1 MRRTPTVG
9 IPLVDTTLTEA
20 PSADPLDVAAESV
33 PPESMARATGVIALG
48 NVASRTLGLARE
60 IILSHLFGAGAAV
73 DAFNLA
79 IIVPRSLYDL
89 LIGGHVN
96 SALVPVLS
104 EYAAHKDRRELWELV
119 NVLLGIVVV
128 ALSALVLVLELLAP
142 QVIGLVASDEATP
155 QVIAQATTLLR
166 VTAPALMFLSVFAVV
181 SGLLYALR
189 RFTWPAFASTVFNAT
204 IVSVTVLFAG
214 SLGITA
220 AAVGWLLG
228 ALAQLALQAPG
239 LRDARLRLRLRGAL
253 HHPGVRRIALLYLP
267 VMASL
272 ALDVLINRP
281 FSYNLASR
289 TGEGSI
295 SYMTWATTLIQ
306 FPQGLVAIAISVA
319 ILPTLSRQAA
329 SGRAASQAF
338 RDTLGRG
345 LRLAIVLIIPAAV
358 GLFVL
363 AEPTIGLIFEHGK
376 FGGGDTAITALAL
389 RLYLLGLPFAALD
402 LLLVFAFYARQNTLT
417 PAVIGLVA
425 LGAYMAVALG
435 LLRWYSFFALMV
447 ADSVKHLV
455 HSSIAAYLLG
465 RNIGGYGGQRLL
477 STAGRTLFAA
487 SVMGVATYGAAQGLN
502 AALPFGGTLAYG
514 AVVTLSGAVGL
525 TVFAAMAAWLRLEEW
540 RWLRALLWRR
550 LRGAH

>member
-1 MRRTPTVG
+1 METARS
-9 IPLVDTTLTEA
+9 EA
-20 PSADPLDVAAESV
+20 LAADPLDVVAEAAPSEN
-33 PPESMARATGVIALG
+33 MARATGVIALG
-48 NVASRTLGLARE
+48 NVTSRTLGLVRE

-104 EYAAHKDRRELWELV
+104 EYAAHKDRRALWELV
-119 NVLLGIVVV
+119 NALLGIVVV
-128 ALSALVLVLELLAP
+128 ALSVLVLALELLAP

-155 QVIAQATTLLR
+155 EVIAQATVLLR
-166 VTAPALMFLSVFAVV
+166 VTAPALMFLSVFAVL

-204 IVSVTVLFAG
+204 IVAATLLFAG
-214 SLGITA
+214 SLSITA
-220 AAVGWLLG
+220 AAIGWLLG
-228 ALAQLALQAPG
+228 ALAQLALQGPG
-239 LRDARLRLRLRGAL
+239 LRDAHIRLRLRGAL

-329 SGRAASQAF
+329 AGAVASQAF

-363 AEPTIGLIFEHGK
+363 AEPVIGLIFQHGK
-376 FGGGDTAITALAL
+376 FGAGDTAITALAL
-389 RLYLLGLPFAALD
+389 RFYLVGLPFAALD
-402 LLLVFAFYARQNTLT
+402 LLLIFAFYARQNTLT

-435 LLRWYSFFALMV
+435 LVRWYSFFALMV
-447 ADSVKHLV
+447 ADSSKHLV
-455 HSSIAAYLLG
+455 HSSIAAYLLA
-465 RNIGGYGGQRLL
+465 RSMGGYGRQHLL
-477 STAGRTLFAA
+477 STAGRTLLAA
-487 SVMGVATYGAAQGLN
+487 GVMGVATYGMGL
-502 AALPFGGTLAYG
+502 ALGTALPFGGTLAY
-514 AVVTLSGAVGL
+514 AVIVTLAGAVGVV
-525 TVFAAMAAWLRLEEW
+525 VFGAMAAWLRLEEW
-540 RWLRALLWRR
+540 RWLRALLWQR
-550 LRGAH
+550 LRDVH

>member
-1 MRRTPTVG
+1 M
-9 IPLVDTTLTEA
+9 DNTLSEA
-20 PSADPLDVAAESV
+20 PSADPLDVVAEAT

-60 IILSHLFGAGAAV
+60 IMLSHLFGAGAAV

-104 EYAAHKDRRELWELV
+104 EYAARKDRHELWELV
-119 NVLLGIVVV
+119 NVLLGLVV
-128 ALSALVLVLELLAP
+128 AALSVLVLALELLAP

-155 QVIAQATTLLR
+155 QVIDQATTLLR
-166 VTAPALMFLSVFAVV
+166 ITAPALMFLSVFAVL

-204 IVSVTVLFAG
+204 IVSSTVLFAG

-228 ALAQLALQAPG
+228 ALAQLALQVPG

-329 SGRAASQAF
+329 AGTAASQTF

-345 LRLAIVLIIPAAV
+345 LRLAMVLIIPAAV

-363 AEPTIGLIFEHGK
+363 AEPVIGLIFQHGK
-376 FGGGDTAITALAL
+376 FVSTDTAITALAL

-402 LLLVFAFYARQNTLT
+402 LLLIFAFYARQNTLT
-417 PAVIGLVA
+417 PALIGLVA
-425 LGAYMAVALG
+425 LAAYMVVALG
-435 LLRWYSFFALMV
+435 LLPWYSFFALMV

-465 RNIGGYGGQRLL
+465 RSMGGYGQQRLG
-477 STAGRTLFAA
+477 STAGRALLAA
-487 SVMGVATYGAAQGLN
+487 GVMGVVTYGAAWGLGVL
-502 AALPFGGTLAYG
+502 LPFGGTLAS
-514 AVVTLSGAVGL
+514 AVIVTLAGAVGVS
-525 TVFAAMAAWLRLEEW
+525 VFGAMAAWLRLEEW
-540 RWLRALLWRR
+540 RWLQTLLWQR
-550 LRGAH
+550 LHGGR